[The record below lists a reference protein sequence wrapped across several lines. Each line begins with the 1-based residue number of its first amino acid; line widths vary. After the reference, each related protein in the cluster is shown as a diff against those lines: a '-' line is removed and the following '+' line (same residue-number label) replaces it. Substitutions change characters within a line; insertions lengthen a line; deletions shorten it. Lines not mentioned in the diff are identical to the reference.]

1 MVHDAKLQQHIF
13 DFMVLVGAFVAL
25 YNDPQRELPGI
36 VASMFGNVLLVVVAI
51 VSRYPSLISLDT

>member
-36 VASMFGNVLLVVVAI
+36 VASMFGNVLL
-51 VSRYPSLISLDT
+51 LQFSLDIRHLFR

>member
-36 VASMFGNVLLVVVAI
+36 VASMFGNVLL
-51 VSRYPSLISLDT
+51 LQLSLDIRHSSL

>member
-1 MVHDAKLQQHIF
+1 VVHDAKLQQHIF

-36 VASMFGNVLLVVVAI
+36 VASMFVNVLLLQL
-51 VSRYPSLISLDT
+51 SLEIRHSSL